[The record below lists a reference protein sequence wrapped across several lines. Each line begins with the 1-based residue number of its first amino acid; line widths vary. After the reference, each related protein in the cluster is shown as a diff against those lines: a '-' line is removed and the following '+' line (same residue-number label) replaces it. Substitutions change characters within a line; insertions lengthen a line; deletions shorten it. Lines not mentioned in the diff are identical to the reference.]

1 MSSILNRE
9 LAFSA
14 VSKGEAVKELWQTQ
28 MLCLCP
34 KSSDWHV
41 AKGCYIWHCVG
52 LLICWVPGI
61 LIGVAKICED
71 IKDLAAL
78 CVY

>member
-52 LLICWVPGI
+52 LMIC
-61 LIGVAKICED
+61 
-71 IKDLAAL
+71 
-78 CVY
+78 